1 MAVNFSDNL
10 QVNTSSHIDN
20 KWGPYIG
27 SDETTALATANAAIP
42 SGFRFE
48 GLTVGLKIGSADVV
62 EYWYEGGTQDV
73 HLVLKKSG
81 IEEIAD
87 LASLETYTGD
97 ATQVYVVEENA
108 IYRKSNLLD
117 ADVTDDGLFVIHS
130 DASNN
135 SWVRDSTSHILN
147 LRDVVDD
154 NGNVLQ
160 SGKNINHT
168 AFFQKALDACN
179 DKKIFR
185 RFYKQYTN
193 SDGSRDQLNDEE
205 NSIYNTLYI
214 PSGQY
219 GVDRTLVVRC
229 NVISSPN
236 AEVFF
241 WQPSVE
247 QTDVDWRDHKALFAI
262 GGSNS
267 DVSYETD
274 KYSNENDPFI
284 DATALHTWHD
294 MESII
299 RLGATTDRATT
310 SCVKLKDANNGGNP
324 SYTTYLTA
332 LDDLLRS
339 TEGYIP
345 LSSMTLNT
353 TDRTAS
359 VTTKTLLANPNV
371 ITGRLRILQ
380 IRCDSSGVPI
390 NAEVYKSAFRDGAVT
405 HQGNHVYTFNLKNII
420 PEFIDDNSG
429 GVTIDSDNILILYA
443 DSPTYKYFFET
454 DDVMHDS
461 NYTIA
466 RVIHADAAKGC
477 IFFEQSGKYMVDES
491 SAQSPYMRGKV
502 RTSSEEFVHEIKG
515 YDIQLPFLNHH
526 NLVKNSPIF
535 SSYTRSSPS
544 TFSTGTIEPDYSK
557 AIDVR
562 AVKACRIS
570 CMGARFFSTY
580 QHLRGGAG
588 VIGTRGTIGNSFFG
602 GHGFGSKRFLD
613 IRPPYQNGLINGG
626 YCNSNKFNDYVVNG
640 HARNM
645 RAAGTNKTAEI
656 RVDGIVAYNDYYNSV
671 PVDVQQS
678 LQDQGIDSS
687 SRVMCFLFSG
697 QEPDL
702 YTTVGSTTTFD
713 LTRVKPNY
721 YVHVRNSEQNINMI
735 SFYRIEA
742 VTQLKAAH
750 IGKYL
755 IVTNY
760 GEGDEIYGQNSGKP
774 QNSWLTEDG
783 TNSGNPDLHV
793 YIKYARL
800 GSHPTHI
807 DPSSVDFIR
816 TPHNLVRIIANPD
829 AQYGNSN
836 NNVFTACVWE
846 EKSGIGYIHHDLVGV
861 TDTKYTSTRAE
872 ISLKKVPT
880 GEYTNHIYVDSCENT
895 DFDHGFHMSES
906 NLYIDTRN
914 INFAKSSAG
923 IIFRDGHRQDLFL
936 KDVEKDRYKTD
947 LFNTVYIER
956 KGKVKVEWA
965 DVTYAD
971 SSKLTYFPEVAKLNQ
986 RQATLLSS
994 HNNQIVDLE
1003 YSVTFELPSADKGY
1017 HVEVLNTNM
1026 IPLMIDTVDSSV
1038 SYSSID
1044 DYIQPNGSARI
1055 INRGNDKYIVTG
1067 DLGVD
1072 GTLSGTYTGIL
1083 SNVTNQP
1090 GSGQQKLQDMV
1101 VRHLEDSGI
1110 WDKIKKMGVFGRT
1123 TAEMSL
1129 IDWKNPSDPNDR
1141 FELLRDDPLE
1151 PLNQFASGVGYI
1163 ANGNGYINTHS
1174 VPSDINN
1181 GEDPELDD
1189 GVTIFAYITEPADR
1203 VSDIVADSQ
1212 GTPLR
1217 LTMQIDKSE
1226 DPVRVEYD
1234 EDTGQII
1241 MDELGD
1247 EDFVAFGINDD
1258 QIVFDGIVNNTG
1270 FDVGS
1275 KIFVNDDEQNTL
1287 LGIVEAFSVTTVT
1300 TIDLIPGV
1308 GTRIIN
1314 ANPIYKT
1321 IPATSNQVLFGIIP
1335 GPDPRMY
1342 LDENT
1347 DQVSLHGSGF
1357 LTQDTTVKTSSTKAV
1372 ALTRKESTQI
1382 EIFQDGSIIKMP
1394 QSYLGNNMTEEDS
1407 LLIFRSRNDIAE
1419 YFSVG
1424 AFIIAE
1430 ALSDEELN
1438 KLKEL
1443 FDSYY
1448 S

>member
-1 MAVNFSDNL
+1 MEFDIEIGNRGVDPHVEIIVAEPGSITVVTQPPNNVNGTL
-10 QVNTSSHIDN
+10 L
-20 KWGPYIG
+20 G
-27 SDETTALATANAAIP
+27 
-42 SGFRFE
+42 
-48 GLTVGLKIGSADVV
+48 GSADQVLTKRSSQD
-62 EYWYEGGTQDV
+62 YDWSWQDIPAGSGGG
-73 HLVLKKSG
+73 SSS
-81 IEEIAD
+81 IEEVD
-87 LASLETYTGD
+87 TLPLLAGYSGS
-97 ATQVYVVEENA
+97 ANQVYVIQENA
-108 IYRKSNLLD
+108 IYTRSNLLNS
-117 ADVTDDGLFVIHS
+117 DVTNDGLIVVHS
-130 DASNN
+130 NYNSNP
-135 SWVRDSTSHILN
+135 WVRNSTSHILN
-147 LRDVVDD
+147 LRDVVDSS
-154 NGNVLQ
+154 GNVLD

-179 DKKIFR
+179 DKRIFR
-185 RFYKQYTN
+185 KTA
-193 SDGSRDQLNDEE
+193 LNDEE
-205 NSIYNTLYI
+205 DSIYNTLYI

-236 AEVFF
+236 AEVYF

-267 DVSYETD
+267 DISYETD
-274 KYSNENDPFI
+274 KYSNQNDPFI

-294 MESII
+294 IESII
-299 RLGATTDRATT
+299 RLGATTDRSKT
-310 SCVKLKDANNGGNP
+310 SCVKLKDANNGGSP

-353 TDRTAS
+353 TDRTAA
-359 VTTKTLLANPNV
+359 VTTKALLANPNV
-371 ITGRLRILQ
+371 TTGRLRVLQ
-380 IRCDSSGVPI
+380 ITCNSSGVPI
-390 NAEVYKSAFRDGAVT
+390 NAEVYKSAFRDGNVT

-420 PEFIDDNSG
+420 PDFIDDNLG
-429 GVTIDSDNILILYA
+429 GVTIDSNNILILYE

-588 VIGTRGTIGNSFFG
+588 ATGTRGTIGNSFYG

-645 RAAGTNKTAEI
+645 LVAGKNKTAEI
-656 RVDGIVAYNDYYNSV
+656 RVDGIVAYNDYYSFV
-671 PVDVQQS
+671 PNDVQQS
-678 LQDQGIDSS
+678 LSDNNGIGSS
-687 SRVMCFLFSG
+687 SRVMCFLFSS
-697 QEPDL
+697 QTPDL
-702 YTTVGSTTTFD
+702 YTTIGNETTFD

-721 YVHVRNSEQNINMI
+721 YVQVRNSEQNINMI
-735 SFYRIEA
+735 TFYRIEA
-742 VTQLKAAH
+742 VTTLEGGGND
-750 IGKYL
+750 GKYL

-774 QNSWLTEDG
+774 QNSWLIEDG
-783 TNSGNPDLHV
+783 TNSGNPNLHV
-793 YIKYARL
+793 FIKYARL
-800 GSHPTHI
+800 GSHPTHT

-829 AQYGNSN
+829 SQYGNSN

-846 EKSGIGYIHHDLVGV
+846 EKSGIGYVHHDLVGV

-895 DFDHGFHMSES
+895 DFDHGFHMSDS

-956 KGKVKVEWA
+956 RGKVKVEWA
-965 DVTYAD
+965 DVSYAQ
-971 SSKLTYFPEVAKLNQ
+971 SSKLTYFPEVAKLNE
-986 RQATLLSS
+986 RQPVLLSS

-1003 YSVTFELPSADKGY
+1003 YAVNFKLPSADKGY
-1017 HVEVLNTNM
+1017 HVEVLNTNL
-1026 IPLMIDTVDSSV
+1026 IPLKIATVDSSV

-1072 GTLSGTYTGIL
+1072 GTLSNTYSNIL
-1083 SNVTNQP
+1083 NNTYVAQANHP

-1101 VRHLEDSGI
+1101 VRHLEDFGV

-1123 TAEMSL
+1123 TEEMSL
-1129 IDWKNPSDPNDR
+1129 IDWKNPGDASDS
-1141 FELLRDDPLE
+1141 FELLVYPAGGST
-1151 PLNQFASGVGYI
+1151 NSFSTGVGYT
-1163 ANGNGYINTHS
+1163 ANGDGYINTNS
-1174 VPSDINN
+1174 VSGD
-1181 GEDPELDD
+1181 LRDD
-1189 GVTIFAYITEPADR
+1189 DVTVFAYITEPADR
-1203 VSDIVADSQ
+1203 VSDIVVDSQ

-1217 LTMQIDKSE
+1217 LTIEIDESP
-1226 DPVRVEYD
+1226 DPIFVLYDDETGLIVE
-1234 EDTGQII
+1234 
-1241 MDELGD
+1241 DELD
-1247 EDFVAFGINDD
+1247 DDDFVALNINDD
-1258 QIVFDGIVNNTG
+1258 QIIFDGVVANTG
-1270 FDVGS
+1270 FGVGS
-1275 KIFVNDDEQNTL
+1275 KIFVNDDEQNTI
-1287 LGIVEAFSVTTVT
+1287 LGIVQSVDITSVTTINLYPKV
-1300 TIDLIPGV
+1300 GV
-1308 GTRIIN
+1308 RVIN
-1314 ANPIYKT
+1314 ANPSYKT
-1321 IPATSNQVLFGIIP
+1321 IPSSSNQVLFGIIP
-1335 GPDPRMY
+1335 GNDPRMY

-1347 DQVSLHGSGF
+1347 DQISLHADGIIEDV
-1357 LTQDTTVKTSSTKAV
+1357 TIKTSSTKAV
-1372 ALTRKESTQI
+1372 ALTRRATTQI
-1382 EIFQDGSIIKMP
+1382 ELFQDGSITRFN
-1394 QSYLGNNMTEEDS
+1394 QDFRANNTATNS
-1407 LLIFRSRNDIAE
+1407 LQIFRSRNDIAN